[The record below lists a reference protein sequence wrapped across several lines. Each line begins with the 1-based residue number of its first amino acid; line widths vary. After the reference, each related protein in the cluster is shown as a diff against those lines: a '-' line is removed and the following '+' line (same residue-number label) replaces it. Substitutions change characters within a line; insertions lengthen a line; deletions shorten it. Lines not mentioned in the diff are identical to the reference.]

1 MPGLCDSHF
10 DPKYQQ
16 RYQAS
21 LENIQKS
28 RSETL
33 RILAC
38 EHDTRQP
45 HHLCKSMNQ
54 DMHSSLKERGC
65 VESIHE
71 RTHGAMIYS
80 QGHVSHL
87 IHDYHRGSKASI
99 RCKFNETDIH
109 THINKSGAVVSSGM
123 QRVGPSQHADHQL
136 QSHAY
141 QRICSHCFDY
151 RAYHDELSRSWMYA
165 VVLVCS
171 DLLLP
176 LPLR

>member
-45 HHLCKSMNQ
+45 HHFCKSMNQ

-109 THINKSGAVVSSGM
+109 THINIRGRRIIRDATGRPVPTRRSPTAVSCISK
-123 QRVGPSQHADHQL
+123 
-136 QSHAY
+136 
-141 QRICSHCFDY
+141 
-151 RAYHDELSRSWMYA
+151 
-165 VVLVCS
+165 
-171 DLLLP
+171 DLFP
-176 LPLR
+176 LFRL